1 MPIPSDSRPPAL
13 EKIVQKFQRQS
24 DPKRRYELLIWF
36 AKRLETMNDASKVP
50 ENKVQGCVSQ
60 VFISATLDEN
70 QVFYTGDSD
79 SQLVKGLVAV
89 LIEGLNGLTP
99 DAILAVEPSF
109 IQDMGLNASLT
120 PSRANGFYNIFQ
132 LMKQKASFFQAAA
145 AAASNG

>member
-1 MPIPSDSRPPAL
+1 MPHSYESRPPAL
-13 EKIVQKFQRQS
+13 ETIVQRFGRQA
-24 DPKRRYELLIWF
+24 DPKRRYELLIGF
-36 AKRLETMNDASKVP
+36 AKRLKPMDDQSKIP
-50 ENKVQGCVSQ
+50 ENRVQGCVSQ
-60 VFISATLDEN
+60 VFISAVWDDN

-99 DAILAVEPSF
+99 EAILAVTPDF

-132 LMKQKASFFQAAA
+132 MMKQKALLYQAAV
-145 AAASNG
+145 AASNG